1 MRTALASLLASA
13 IALTAGSALAQPKEP
28 AKAAGKE
35 AAKPTDNVRRDPEGK
50 TGISPY
56 MELIA
61 KGEAAFVA
69 RDFAGAIA
77 SFQEAI
83 KLDGTKM
90 LGFYRMGEAQLASA
104 KLEEV
109 LATWQSGLG
118 KKGTEDLNAKL
129 LFVIADLYERQGNLQ
144 AAKDAWAAYAAFL
157 QNNAKASG
165 YAGTPVERQK
175 QADRR
180 MKDEKDYAVV
190 KERIAK
196 REAEKLKE
204 AEENA
209 KKDKLNR

>member
-1 MRTALASLLASA
+1 MRTVLASLLASA
-13 IALTAGSALAQPKEP
+13 MAFSAGSALAQPKEP

-35 AAKPTDNVRRDPEGK
+35 APKDNIRRDPEGK

-69 RDFAGAIA
+69 RDFAGAVA
-77 SFQEAI
+77 AFQEAI

-90 LGFYRMGEAQLASA
+90 LGFYRMGEAQLATA

-109 LATWQSGLG
+109 LATWQAGLG

-129 LFVIADLYERQGNLQ
+129 LFVIADLYERQANWQ
-144 AAKDAWAAYAAFL
+144 AAKDAWGAYAAYL
-157 QNNAKASG
+157 QSNAAKANG
-165 YAGTPVERQK
+165 YAATPVERQK

-180 MKDEKDYAVV
+180 MKDEKDYAAV

-204 AEENA
+204 AEDNA
-209 KKDKLNR
+209 KKDTRNR

>member
-1 MRTALASLLASA
+1 MRTVLASLLASA
-13 IALTAGSALAQPKEP
+13 IAFTAGSALAQTKEP
-28 AKAAGKE
+28 AKTAATK
-35 AAKPTDNVRRDPEGK
+35 DNIRRDPEGK

-69 RDFAGAIA
+69 RDFPGAIA
-77 SFQEAI
+77 AFQEAI

-90 LGFYRMGEAQLASA
+90 LGFYRMGEAQLATA

-109 LATWQSGLG
+109 LATWQAGLG
-118 KKGTEDLNAKL
+118 KKGSEDLNAKL
-129 LFVIADLYERQGNLQ
+129 LFVIADLYERQANWQ

-157 QNNAKASG
+157 QNNAGKANG

-180 MKDEKDYAVV
+180 MKDEKDYAAV

-204 AEENA
+204 AEDNA